1 MRLGLLMRNGSIQ
14 FPEAISHDSKNPP
27 IMVTRRNATHTPRF
41 KKRPLAGAAA
51 SEASGLVCS
60 WLMSRAIVSMLML
73 DVELVAENIPQSA
86 VGFVES
92 LLPVNFKDIA
102 RPAHGDIDNVFDLAG
117 TVRHHYD
124 PVSQRD
130 RFYQIMSHED
140 NGLRSEER
148 RVGKE
153 CRAGRLAEN

>member
-1 MRLGLLMRNGSIQ
+1 HAPRMGRQ
-14 FPEAISHDSKNPP
+14 
-27 IMVTRRNATHTPRF
+27 RNAPRAPRF

-51 SEASGLVCS
+51 SEASGLVCA
-60 WLMSRAIVSMLML
+60 WLMSRVIVSMLML

-117 TVRHHYD
+117 TVRHHYY
-124 PVSQRD
+124 PVSQSD
-130 RFYQIMSHED
+130 RFYQIMSPD
-140 NGLRSEER
+140 N
-148 RVGKE
+148 
-153 CRAGRLAEN
+153 N

>member
-1 MRLGLLMRNGSIQ
+1 MT
-14 FPEAISHDSKNPP
+14 
-27 IMVTRRNATHTPRF
+27 TRRNDTHTPRF

-102 RPAHGDIDNVFDLAG
+102 RPAHRDIDNVLELAR
-117 TVRHHYD
+117 TVSHDHD
-124 PVSQRD
+124 AVSQCY
-130 RFYQIMSHED
+130 RFHQIVGNED
-140 NGLRSEER
+140 N
-148 RVGKE
+148 
-153 CRAGRLAEN
+153 RLTLLFPNFQELILQHH